1 MSFPKYKRFPTFL
14 ILTVLVNQVTIA
26 QTPINLHERA
36 KLKVSKITGIPTD
49 KLTIV
54 KEARLA
60 DTGITKYKL
69 IDTQNNIYGISL
81 NPDGS
86 KTSEEALNQAIQAIN
101 NTGFVGKLEAE
112 LANRIN
118 QGNNKPINVVIWL
131 KNRDIQRL
139 SNLNIPSGAFLQ
151 EPLINLLKENNQQII
166 LQSSYAPVVVA
177 AVTPSLI
184 KKIAER
190 SDVERIYLERRRVPR

>member
-1 MSFPKYKRFPTFL
+1 MVY
-14 ILTVLVNQVTIA
+14 
-26 QTPINLHERA
+26 
-36 KLKVSKITGIPTD
+36 
-49 KLTIV
+49 
-54 KEARLA
+54 
-60 DTGITKYKL
+60 
-69 IDTQNNIYGISL
+69 SL

-131 KNRDIQRL
+131 KNKNTQGL
-139 SNLNIPSGAFLQ
+139 GNFNIPSGAFLQ

-177 AVTPSLI
+177 AVTPSFI
-184 KKIAER
+184 IKIAER